1 MINLIL
7 DELITNYVTHSVG
20 LVESPKIHV
29 TVKFDDDGLVLV
41 FEDSGPLFD
50 PTVVEIGSDSP
61 QPREADGGGVG
72 LHLIRSYADQIQYTA
87 LGGRNRIVFRCGVD
101 QASEGTERLASSR
114 SRLRAGRAPRGPL
127 RRDPVEVGI
136 RGISWCFSRSLRPRC
151 RLPAGGPPRT
161 RGFRWA
167 PGSPGVAS
175 GYGRRAS
182 PRLLLR

>member
-1 MINLIL
+1 MSIRNLDDELKIEITPRLSRLPGLFESVENFGSDNNVPEANVYVINLIL

-20 LVESPKIHV
+20 LVERPKINV

-50 PTVVEIGSDSP
+50 PTVVGIGSDSP

-101 QASEGTERLASSR
+101 QGSEGTER
-114 SRLRAGRAPRGPL
+114 
-127 RRDPVEVGI
+127 
-136 RGISWCFSRSLRPRC
+136 
-151 RLPAGGPPRT
+151 
-161 RGFRWA
+161 
-167 PGSPGVAS
+167 
-175 GYGRRAS
+175 
-182 PRLLLR
+182 